1 MLWMTTDK
9 GLLLADSTGN
19 IIRKFYDYH
28 DYPIMICQKAI
39 CRLKNGKICIGS
51 NYGFSIFE
59 PKHLKGTLPSPK
71 IMLTDIQV
79 NSSPFFH
86 RPE

>member
-28 DYPIMICQKAI
+28 GLPNNDLSKAI
-39 CRLKNGKICIGS
+39 CRLKNEKICIGS

-59 PKHLKGTLPSPK
+59 PKHLKETLPSPK

-79 NSSPFFH
+79 NSSPFS
-86 RPE
+86 